1 MTNQAFA
8 LETIRQFIDRNAV
21 DIGLI
26 NAVIIVAL
34 KYHDELPGLNYLEKV
49 LNDWLSKGIKT
60 GDEALPIIEKTNETV
75 KPTKRKKPKKGV
87 EWEEPAWLDE
97 ILDSL
102 GEKS

>member
-60 GDEALPIIEKTNETV
+60 GDEALPIIEKN
-75 KPTKRKKPKKGV
+75 K
-87 EWEEPAWLDE
+87 
-97 ILDSL
+97 
-102 GEKS
+102 